1 MSCAPKYL
9 MILNTICDT
18 IEGFDLLEGA
28 ARMGKFLKSAVIGI
42 CSLIFFDSNCVT
54 LKITCRAKGIEL
66 LLFQEAI
73 NEWIKLTGNQH
84 KVEIVTLP
92 HSSNECFALY
102 KQWLSAESFDV
113 DILQMDFPWIGAFG
127 DVLVDLN
134 QFYKDGKID
143 EEDIFT
149 TIRDNMYFNGKMV
162 ALPAYTD
169 CEVMYYRKD
178 LLQKHNRSVPSSW
191 QELYET
197 AKFIQEQERKTNNR
211 FYGYVFQAKAFEM
224 LTCNFV
230 QLIDTFGGTVINSEG
245 RAVVNSQEC
254 VDALILLINCLKNA
268 STKSVL
274 NYSEEEARG
283 LFQSGNALFM
293 NSWPYAWSLMND
305 PGTVVSGRIGVMP
318 IPTGNMVKGKSSG
331 VIGGWFFTVS
341 KYSKHAAIAADLV
354 KFLTSKA
361 QHKIRAKFAYAPAY
375 KSLYKD
381 PEILKKNSFFA
392 VLSNSLENAVAR
404 PSSTFGKDYPRA
416 SHEIFNIINTAL
428 TESLE
433 EVNVEKISKKYL
445 GRLNKKLNNII
456 DRQKKSKEKKSSKSL
471 FQKFVDMLK
480 SFFGSN

>member
-1 MSCAPKYL
+1 
-9 MILNTICDT
+9 MILNAVYDI
-18 IEGFDLLEGA
+18 IGEFGLLKGA
-28 ARMGKFLKSAVIGI
+28 AHMGKFLKSAVIGI
-42 CSLIFFDSNCVT
+42 CSLIFFDSGCAT
-54 LKITCRAKGIEL
+54 LKITCRAKGVEL
-66 LLFQEAI
+66 ELFQKAVDQ
-73 NEWIKLTGNQH
+73 WIKQTGNQH

-102 KQWLSAESFDV
+102 KQWLSAESFDI

-127 DVLVDLN
+127 DVLTDLKK
-134 QFYKDGKID
+134 FYKDVEID
-143 EEDIFT
+143 EADIFAA
-149 TIRDNMYFNGKMV
+149 IKDNMYFDGRMV

-169 CEVMYYRKD
+169 CEVMYYRED
-178 LLQKHNRSVPSSW
+178 LLKKYNRPVPSSW

-197 AKFIQEQERKTNNR
+197 AKFIQELERKKNNR

-230 QLIDTFGGTVINSEG
+230 QLIDTFGGAVVEDG
-245 RAVVNSQEC
+245 RAVVDSQEC
-254 VDALILLINCLKNA
+254 VDALVLLINCLKNA
-268 STKSVL
+268 STRSVL

-283 LFQSGNALFM
+283 LFQAGNALFM

-305 PGTVVSGRIGVMP
+305 PSTAVSGKIGVMP
-318 IPTGNMVKGKSSG
+318 IPTGNKLKGKSSG

-341 KYSKHAAIAADLV
+341 KYSKRAAIAADLV
-354 KFLTSKA
+354 KFLTTKT
-361 QHKIRAKFAYAPAY
+361 QHKVRAEFAYAPAY

-416 SHEIFNIINTAL
+416 SHEIFNLVNTAL

-433 EVNVEKISKKYL
+433 EVDDYKIAKKYL
-445 GRLNKKLNNII
+445 GRLNRKLNRII
-456 DRQKKSKEKKSSKSL
+456 DRQKNPKKKKSSEGI
-471 FQKFVDMLK
+471 FQKLANMLK
-480 SFFGSN
+480 FSSESN

>member
-1 MSCAPKYL
+1 VILCCA
-9 MILNTICDT
+9 CDT
-18 IEGFDLLEGA
+18 IKELSYWEGI
-28 ARMGKFLKSAVIGI
+28 ARMGRFLRSAVIGI
-42 CSLIFFDSNCVT
+42 CSLIFFDSGCVT

-66 LLFQEAI
+66 ELFQEAI
-73 NEWIKLTGNQH
+73 NQWIKLTGNRH

-102 KQWLSAESFDV
+102 KQWLSAKSFDV

-127 DVLVDLN
+127 DVLTDLN
-134 QFYKDGKID
+134 QFYKNGEID
-143 EEDIFT
+143 KEDIFT
-149 TIRDNMYFNGKMV
+149 AIKDNMYFNGKMV

-178 LLQKHNRSVPSSW
+178 LLQKYNRSVPGSW

-230 QLIDTFGGTVINSEG
+230 QLIDTFGGAVINNG
-245 RAVVNSQEC
+245 RAVVDSKEC
-254 VDALILLINCLKNA
+254 VDALVLLINCLKNA

-283 LFQSGNALFM
+283 LFQAGNALFM

-305 PGTVVSGRIGVMP
+305 PNTAVSGRIGVMP
-318 IPTGNMVKGKSSG
+318 IPTGNMLKGKSSG

-341 KYSKHAAIAADLV
+341 KYSKNASVAADLV

-361 QHKIRAKFAYAPAY
+361 QHKIRAEFAYAPAY

-392 VLSNSLENAVAR
+392 VLSNSLEYAVAR

-416 SHEIFNIINTAL
+416 SHEIFNLVNTAL

-433 EVNVEKISKKYL
+433 EVNDEKIANKYL
-445 GRLNKKLNNII
+445 GRLNRKLNKII
-456 DRQKKSKEKKSSKSL
+456 DRQKEPKTKKSSESI
-471 FQKFVDMLK
+471 FQKFMNMLK
-480 SFFGSN
+480 SIFGSKIR

>member
-1 MSCAPKYL
+1 
-9 MILNTICDT
+9 MILDTACD
-18 IEGFDLLEGA
+18 IIMRFGLLEGVLH
-28 ARMGKFLKSAVIGI
+28 MGKFLKSTVIAI
-42 CSLIFFDSNCVT
+42 CSLIFFNSNCAT
-54 LKITCRAKGIEL
+54 LKVTCRAKGIEL
-66 LLFQEAI
+66 ELFQEAI
-73 NEWIKLTGNQH
+73 NQWIKQTGNQH

-102 KQWLSAESFDV
+102 KQWLSAKSFDV

-127 DVLVDLN
+127 DVLTDLN
-134 QFYKDGKID
+134 KFYKDGEID
-143 EEDIFT
+143 KEDIFA
-149 TIRDNMYFNGKMV
+149 TIRNNMYFNGKMV

-178 LLQKHNRSVPSSW
+178 LLKKYNRSVPSSW

-197 AKFIQEQERKTNNR
+197 AKLIQEQERKTNNR

-230 QLIDTFGGTVINSEG
+230 QLIDTFGGAIIHDG

-254 VDALILLINCLKNA
+254 IDALVLLINCLKNA
-268 STKSVL
+268 STRSVL

-283 LFQSGNALFM
+283 LFQAGNALFM

-305 PGTVVSGRIGVMP
+305 SGTAVSGKIGVMP
-318 IPTGNMVKGKSSG
+318 IPTGDILKGKSSG

-341 KYSKHAAIAADLV
+341 EYSKHAAIAADLV

-361 QHKIRAKFAYAPAY
+361 QHTARAEFAYAPAY

-381 PEILKKNSFFA
+381 PKILEKNSFFA
-392 VLSNSLENAVAR
+392 VLSDSLEHAVAR

-416 SHEIFNIINTAL
+416 SHEIFNLVNTAL

-433 EVNVEKISKKYL
+433 EVDSEKIAKKYL
-445 GRLNKKLNNII
+445 GRLNRKLNNII
-456 DRQKKSKEKKSSKSL
+456 DRQKKSKPKKSSDGVFTKITN
-471 FQKFVDMLK
+471 VVK
-480 SFFGSN
+480 SFSESGTNLQ

>member
-1 MSCAPKYL
+1 MSDA
-9 MILNTICDT
+9 
-18 IEGFDLLEGA
+18 
-28 ARMGKFLKSAVIGI
+28 
-42 CSLIFFDSNCVT
+42 NCVT

-66 LLFQEAI
+66 ELFQDAI
-73 NEWIKLTGNQH
+73 DEWIKLTGNKH
-84 KVEIVTLP
+84 KVEVVTLP

-113 DILQMDFPWIGAFG
+113 DILQMDFPWVGAFG
-127 DVLVDLN
+127 DVLIDLKN
-134 QFYKDGKID
+134 FYKNGEID

-149 TIRDNMYFNGKMV
+149 TIKDNMYYNGQLV

-178 LLQKHNRSVPSSW
+178 LLEKHGRSVPKTW

-230 QLIDTFGGTVINSEG
+230 QLIDTFGGAVIANNK
-245 RAVVNSQEC
+245 VVVDSPEC
-254 VDALILLINCLKNA
+254 VDALVLLMGCLKDA
-268 STKSVL
+268 STRSVL

-305 PGTVVSGRIGVMP
+305 SSTIVSGKIGVMP
-318 IPTGNMVKGKSSG
+318 IPTGNVLTGKSSG

-341 KYSKHAAIAADLV
+341 KYSKHSEVAADLI
-354 KFLTSKA
+354 KFLSSKA

-381 PEILKKNSFFA
+381 PEILKQNKFFA
-392 VLSNSLENAVAR
+392 VLNNSLENAVAR
-404 PSSTFGKDYPRA
+404 PSSVFGKDYPRA
-416 SHEIFNIINTAL
+416 SQEIFNMINTAL

-433 EVNVEKISKKYL
+433 DVDDKGIAKKYL
-445 GRLNKKLNNII
+445 YRLSKKLTAII
-456 DRQKKSKEKKSSKSL
+456 DRRNRSQIKKSSEGIFTKIMNMIESL
-471 FQKFVDMLK
+471 LR
-480 SFFGSN
+480 SGINLR

>member
-1 MSCAPKYL
+1 MSDA
-9 MILNTICDT
+9 
-18 IEGFDLLEGA
+18 
-28 ARMGKFLKSAVIGI
+28 
-42 CSLIFFDSNCVT
+42 NCVT

-66 LLFQEAI
+66 ELFRDAI
-73 NEWIKLTGNQH
+73 DEWIKLTGNKH
-84 KVEIVTLP
+84 KVEVVTLP

-113 DILQMDFPWIGAFG
+113 DILQMDFPWVGAFG
-127 DVLVDLN
+127 DVLIDLKN
-134 QFYKDGKID
+134 FYKNGEID

-149 TIRDNMYFNGKMV
+149 TIKDNMYYNGQLV

-178 LLQKHNRSVPSSW
+178 LLEKHGRSVPKTW

-230 QLIDTFGGTVINSEG
+230 QLIDTFGGAVIANNK
-245 RAVVNSQEC
+245 VVVDSPEC
-254 VDALILLINCLKNA
+254 VDALVLLMGCLKDA
-268 STKSVL
+268 STRSVL

-305 PGTVVSGRIGVMP
+305 SSTIVSGKIGVMP
-318 IPTGNMVKGKSSG
+318 IPTGNVLTGKSSG

-341 KYSKHAAIAADLV
+341 KYSKHSEVAADLI
-354 KFLTSKA
+354 KFLSSKA

-381 PEILKKNSFFA
+381 PEILKQNKFFA
-392 VLSNSLENAVAR
+392 VLNNSLENAVAR
-404 PSSTFGKDYPRA
+404 PSSVFGKDYPRA
-416 SHEIFNIINTAL
+416 SQEIFNMINTAL

-433 EVNVEKISKKYL
+433 DVDDKGIAKKYL
-445 GRLNKKLNNII
+445 YRLSKKLTAII
-456 DRQKKSKEKKSSKSL
+456 DRRNRSQIKKSSEGIFTKIMNMIESL
-471 FQKFVDMLK
+471 LR
-480 SFFGSN
+480 SGINLR

>member
-1 MSCAPKYL
+1 
-9 MILNTICDT
+9 
-18 IEGFDLLEGA
+18 
-28 ARMGKFLKSAVIGI
+28 MGKFLKSAVIGI
-42 CSLIFFDSNCVT
+42 CSLVLFDSDCAT
-54 LKITCRAKGIEL
+54 LKVTCRAKGIEL
-66 LLFQEAI
+66 ELFQKAI
-73 NEWIKLTGNQH
+73 NQWIKQTGDQH

-127 DVLVDLN
+127 DVLTDLN
-134 QFYKDGKID
+134 QFYKDGEID
-143 EEDIFT
+143 KEDIFT
-149 TIRDNMYFNGKMV
+149 AIKDNMYFDGKMV

-169 CEVMYYRKD
+169 CEIMYYRKD
-178 LLQKHNRSVPSSW
+178 LLQKYNRSVPSSW

-230 QLIDTFGGTVINSEG
+230 QLIDTFGGAVISNG
-245 RAVVNSQEC
+245 RAVVNSEEC
-254 VDALILLINCLKNA
+254 VDALVLLINCLKNA

-283 LFQSGNALFM
+283 LFQAGNALFM

-305 PGTVVSGRIGVMP
+305 PSTAVSGKIGVMP
-318 IPTGNMVKGKSSG
+318 IPTGNMSKGKSSG
-331 VIGGWFFTVS
+331 VIGGWFFTVT
-341 KYSKHAAIAADLV
+341 KYSRHAPIAADLV
-354 KFLTSKA
+354 KFLTNKA
-361 QHKIRAKFAYAPAY
+361 QHKVRAEFAYAPAY

-381 PEILKKNSFFA
+381 PDILSKNSFFT
-392 VLSNSLENAVAR
+392 VLSNSLEHAVAR

-416 SHEIFNIINTAL
+416 SHEIFNLVNTAL

-433 EVNVEKISKKYL
+433 EVNDKKIAQKYL
-445 GRLNKKLNNII
+445 GRLNRKLNNII
-456 DRQKKSKEKKSSKSL
+456 DRQKKPKLKKSSEGI
-471 FQKFVDMLK
+471 FQKFTSMLK
-480 SFFGSN
+480 SSPESN